1 MRRGGRIL
9 HPTLLPHKAFANC
22 LIITVHFQL
31 SAATATATAQKYYQV
46 AQMANSEKIVA
57 KIRVILYINI
67 YVVEKAAGFIN

>member
-1 MRRGGRIL
+1 MRPGGRTL
-9 HPTLLPHKAFANC
+9 QPTLLPHKAFANG

-31 SAATATATAQKYYQV
+31 SAATATAQKYYQV